1 MPLVYATPLRA
12 AAPPAETITPALI
25 AAATKEG
32 QVTWY
37 TSADLQLAEKVGKA
51 FEQKFPGIRVRVERA
66 GGERIFS
73 RVAQEY
79 ASGLHV
85 ADAVS
90 TGDAAQFLAWK
101 RQKLLAPYVPEDVA
115 RHIPPEHRD
124 PDGFYATVRSSLCV
138 MAYNTEMVKRDE
150 APKSFA
156 DLLDPKWK
164 GKIVKAHPSYSGTIM
179 TSTYQM
185 VRELGWPYLEKL
197 AQQQVLQ
204 IQSATDTPK
213 KIVLGER
220 PVMADG
226 NESNVLL
233 LKESGQADRSRLC
246 DRRHAL
252 DRATLGDF
260 CRGAASECCAAFPE
274 LSVQCRRAGAFRQSG
289 RPALDACA
297 GEGQAGP
304 HAVIGDQGVEGRSR
318 RGRGAGRGDQAALFA
333 NLQGLI
339 MNAQGR
345 GSPPRPSASQCN
357 CQSGYHSADR
367 GPIVASINSWLTGLD
382 HDLRC
387 SVLDA

>member
-1 MPLVYATPLRA
+1 MRIYAPSRRDILKAAAALPLVYASPLCA
-12 AAPPAETITPALI
+12 ASPPAQAVTPALI

-32 QVTWY
+32 QLTWY

-51 FEQKFPGIRVRVERA
+51 FEQKFPGIRARVERA
-66 GGERIFS
+66 GGERIFA

-79 ASGLHV
+79 ASGLHI

-101 RQKLLAPYVPEDVA
+101 RQRLLAPYVPEDVA
-115 RHIPPEHRD
+115 RHIAAEHRD
-124 PDGFYATVRSSLCV
+124 PDGLYATVRSSLCV
-138 MAYNTEMVKRDE
+138 MAYNTDLVKREE
-150 APKSFA
+150 APRSFA

-185 VRELGWPYLEKL
+185 VRELGWSYLEKL

-233 LKESGQADRSRLC
+233 LKESRKPIEVVYATEGSPSIVQPSAVFVSAPHPNAARLFQNYLFSAEAQELFVNEGALRSV
-246 DRRHAL
+246 HAL
-252 DRATLGDF
+252 VKDKPGRTPLSAIKVWKDDP
-260 CRGAASECCAAFPE
+260 AAVETQGEE
-274 LSVQCRRAGAFRQSG
+274 LKR
-289 RPALDACA
+289 
-297 GEGQAGP
+297 
-304 HAVIGDQGVEGRSR
+304 HY
-318 RGRGAGRGDQAALFA
+318 
-333 NLQGLI
+333 
-339 MNAQGR
+339 AQFF
-345 GSPPRPSASQCN
+345 
-357 CQSGYHSADR
+357 H
-367 GPIVASINSWLTGLD
+367 V
-382 HDLRC
+382 
-387 SVLDA
+387 

>member
-1 MPLVYATPLRA
+1 VNGEAEYAMRKSPSRRDILKAITALPLAYAAPLRA
-12 AAPPAETITPALI
+12 APPPPAAISPALI
-25 AAATKEG
+25 AAAVKEG
-32 QVTWY
+32 QLTWY

-51 FEQKFPGIRVRVERA
+51 FEQKYPGIRARVERA

-73 RVAQEY
+73 RVAQEN

-101 RQKLLAPYVPEDVA
+101 RQGMLAPYVPEDVA
-115 RHIPPEHRD
+115 KYIPPAHRD
-124 PDGFYATVRSSLCV
+124 PDGLYATVRSSLCV
-138 MAYNTEMVKRDE
+138 MAYNSEMVKRDE

-185 VRELGWPYLEKL
+185 VRELGWSYLEKL

-233 LKESGQADRSRLC
+233 LKESGKPIEVVYAAEGTPSIVQPSAVFAAAPHPNAARLFQGFLFSVEGQELFVNLGGLRSL
-246 DRRHAL
+246 HAL
-252 DRATLGDF
+252 VKDKPGRTPLSAIKTWKDDPTAVEREGEEIK
-260 CRGAASECCAAFPE
+260 RRYSEIFH
-274 LSVQCRRAGAFRQSG
+274 V
-289 RPALDACA
+289 
-297 GEGQAGP
+297 
-304 HAVIGDQGVEGRSR
+304 
-318 RGRGAGRGDQAALFA
+318 
-333 NLQGLI
+333 
-339 MNAQGR
+339 
-345 GSPPRPSASQCN
+345 
-357 CQSGYHSADR
+357 
-367 GPIVASINSWLTGLD
+367 
-382 HDLRC
+382 
-387 SVLDA
+387 

>member
-1 MPLVYATPLRA
+1 MPKQCLSRRDILKGAAALPLVYATPVC
-12 AAPPAETITPALI
+12 AAPPPAEAITPALI
-25 AAATKEG
+25 AAAAKEG

-51 FEQKFPGIRVRVERA
+51 FEQKFPAIHARVERA

-79 ASGLHV
+79 AAGIHV
-85 ADAVS
+85 PDAVS
-90 TGDAAQFLAWK
+90 TGDAAQFITWK
-101 RQKLLAPYVPEDVA
+101 RQGLLAPYLPEDVV
-115 RHIPPEHRD
+115 RHIPSEHRD
-124 PDGFYATVRSSLCV
+124 PDGLYATVRSSLCV
-138 MAYNTEMVKRDE
+138 IAYNTELVKRED
-150 APKSFA
+150 APRSFA

-233 LKESGQADRSRLC
+233 LKEAGKPIEVVY
-246 DRRHAL
+246 
-252 DRATLGDF
+252 AT
-260 CRGAASECCAAFPE
+260 E
-274 LSVQCRRAGAFRQSG
+274 
-289 RPALDACA
+289 
-297 GEGQAGP
+297 
-304 HAVIGDQGVEGRSR
+304 
-318 RGRGAGRGDQAALFA
+318 
-333 NLQGLI
+333 
-339 MNAQGR
+339 
-345 GSPPRPSASQCN
+345 GSPSIVQPSAVFAAAPHPNAARLFQNYLFTVEAQELFVNLGGLRSLHSQVKDKP
-357 CQSGYHSADR
+357 GRVALSAIKVWKDDPSAVETQGEELKR
-367 GPIVASINSWLTGLD
+367 RYSQIFRV
-382 HDLRC
+382 
-387 SVLDA
+387 

>member
-1 MPLVYATPLRA
+1 MPKSNPSRRDIVKAAAALPLVYASPSRA
-12 AAPPAETITPALI
+12 ASPPAQAITPALI

-32 QVTWY
+32 QLTWY
-37 TSADLQLAEKVGKA
+37 TSADLQLAEKVGKT
-51 FEQKFPGIRVRVERA
+51 FEQKFTGIRVRVERA
-66 GGERIFS
+66 GGERIFA

-101 RQKLLAPYVPEDVA
+101 RQGLLAPYVPEDVG
-115 RHIPPEHRD
+115 RHIPAEHRD

-138 MAYNTEMVKRDE
+138 IAYNTQLVKRDD

-197 AQQQVLQ
+197 AQQDVLQ

-213 KIVLGER
+213 KVVLGER

-233 LKESGQADRSRLC
+233 LKEAAQPIEVVYAKEGSPSIVQPSAVFVRAPHPNAARLFQNYLFSVEGQELFVNLGALRSV
-246 DRRHAL
+246 HAL
-252 DRATLGDF
+252 VKDK
-260 CRGAASECCAAFPE
+260 P
-274 LSVQCRRAGAFRQSG
+274 G
-289 RPALDACA
+289 R
-297 GEGQAGP
+297 
-304 HAVIGDQGVEGRSR
+304 
-318 RGRGAGRGDQAALFA
+318 AALSA
-333 NLQGLI
+333 IKVWKDDPAAVETQGEELK
-339 MNAQGR
+339 R
-345 GSPPRPSASQCN
+345 HYSQIF
-357 CQSGYHSADR
+357 H
-367 GPIVASINSWLTGLD
+367 V
-382 HDLRC
+382 
-387 SVLDA
+387 

>member
-1 MPLVYATPLRA
+1 MANRSLSRRDLLLKASIGALPLIYASPLRA
-12 AAPPAETITPALI
+12 AAPPAEAITAALV
-25 AAATKEG
+25 AAATKEA

-51 FEQKFPGIRVRVERA
+51 FEQKFSGIRVRVERA

-73 RVAQEY
+73 RVAQEF

-101 RQKLLAPYVPEDVA
+101 RQNLLAPYVPEDVA
-115 RHIPPEHRD
+115 KHIPAEHCD
-124 PDGFYATVRSSLCV
+124 PDGQYATVRSSLCV
-138 MAYNTEMVKRDE
+138 IAYNTEMVKRQE
-150 APKSFA
+150 APKGFA

-164 GKIVKAHPSYSGTIM
+164 GKIVKAHPSYSGTVM

-185 VRELGWPYLEKL
+185 VRELGWSYFEKL

-233 LKESGQADRSRLC
+233 LKE
-246 DRRHAL
+246 
-252 DRATLGDF
+252 
-260 CRGAASECCAAFPE
+260 E
-274 LSVQCRRAGAFRQSG
+274 G
-289 RPALDACA
+289 RPIEVVYAA
-297 GEGQAGP
+297 EGTPSIVQPSA
-304 HAVIGDQGVEGRSR
+304 IF
-318 RGRGAGRGDQAALFA
+318 AAA
-333 NLQGLI
+333 
-339 MNAQGR
+339 
-345 GSPPRPSASQCN
+345 PRPSAARLFQSYLFSAEGQELFVDLGGLRSVHALVKDKPGRTPLSAIKVWKDDPAAVETQGEEIKRRYSQIF
-357 CQSGYHSADR
+357 R
-367 GPIVASINSWLTGLD
+367 V
-382 HDLRC
+382 
-387 SVLDA
+387 